1 MTGVNEEAVTMKTA
15 SQAHHTT
22 ACMCHCFATSHT
34 PETLYAIP
42 PPRTPLVLIE
52 SHQIRGGL
60 KRINEFIE
68 GNSHGK

>member
-1 MTGVNEEAVTMKTA
+1 MVPLRFTQIFTPLRSAKT
-15 SQAHHTT
+15 SY
-22 ACMCHCFATSHT
+22 SRG
-34 PETLYAIP
+34 TLYAIP